1 MKKTLTLL
9 AILAAIGPAWG
20 AEVVSSNVVGYE
32 KVNLVK
38 GFTQIGVQFQNV
50 GATDGSIMLNDLSFS
65 GLAGYDFDNFLT
77 GDTVTMWDAASQSY
91 SVTYSWSGNGSTEY
105 AIPANVWFDEGEF
118 TGQAEV
124 PLEAGSS
131 VFVRSAA
138 AAGMTQAG
146 EVIGGATVK
155 KDLSKGFTQ
164 LANPFPVAFDINDA
178 TYEGLAG
185 YDFDNFLTGD
195 TLTMWDA
202 ATQSYSV
209 TYSWSGNGST
219 EYAIPANV
227 WFDEGD
233 FTGQAVVDIPVAGSI
248 FIKAA
253 NGGSVTFANPLSE

>member
-1 MKKTLTLL
+1 M
-9 AILAAIGPAWG
+9 
-20 AEVVSSNVVGYE
+20 GYE

-50 GATDGSIMLNDLSFS
+50 GAEDGTIMLNDLAFS

-77 GDTVTMWDAASQSY
+77 GDTVTMWDDSTQSY
-91 SVTYSWSGNGSTEY
+91 SVTYSWSGTGSEEY
-105 AIPANVWFDEGEF
+105 EIPANVWFDEGEF
-118 TGQAEV
+118 SGSAEV

-131 VFVRSAA
+131 IFVRSSASA
-138 AAGMTQAG
+138 EMTQAG
-146 EVIGGATVK
+146 EVLGDNSVT

-164 LANPFPVAFDINDA
+164 LSNPFPTAFDINDA
-178 TYEGLAG
+178 TYSGLAG

-209 TYSWSGNGST
+209 TYSWSGIGSE
-219 EYAIPANV
+219 EYEIPANV
-227 WFDEGD
+227 WFDEGE
-233 FTGQAVVDIPVAGSI
+233 FSGQAVVEIPVSGSI

-253 NGGSVTFANPLSE
+253 NGGSVTFKTPLSE